1 MPQIFTTFEEVQ
13 CQDNGKIEL
22 RKEQLEAIKAAKDR
36 FKQKAG
42 NKFLWNAKMRFGKT
56 VCALQLAKELGYRRI
71 LIVTHRP
78 TVNKEW
84 LEAYEERFSDV
95 ISQYNYG
102 TKSDT
107 QSEGTDFYTLKRKI
121 TETETSHFLF
131 FASMQYLRRSNLV
144 GGDNNEQLKKD
155 I

>member
-22 RKEQLEAIKAAKDR
+22 RKEQLEAIKEAKDR

-71 LIVTHRP
+71 LIVTVQQLIRNGWRHMRRDSLMLFLNI
-78 TVNKEW
+78 VMVQSQILSLKV
-84 LEAYEERFSDV
+84 L
-95 ISQYNYG
+95 ISI
-102 TKSDT
+102 
-107 QSEGTDFYTLKRKI
+107 L
-121 TETETSHFLF
+121 
-131 FASMQYLRRSNLV
+131 
-144 GGDNNEQLKKD
+144 
-155 I
+155 

>member
-56 VCALQLAKELGYRRI
+56 VCALQLAKELGCSQTQISLI
-71 LIVTHRP
+71 LKGERNP
-78 TVNKEW
+78 SPENAVNICRAIKKN
-84 LEAYEERFSDV
+84 FDD
-95 ISQYNYG
+95 IFFIN
-102 TKSDT
+102 
-107 QSEGTDFYTLKRKI
+107 TDYKRNQK
-121 TETETSHFLF
+121 
-131 FASMQYLRRSNLV
+131 
-144 GGDNNEQLKKD
+144 
-155 I
+155 

>member
-56 VCALQLAKELGYRRI
+56 VCALQLAKE
-71 LIVTHRP
+71 
-78 TVNKEW
+78 
-84 LEAYEERFSDV
+84 
-95 ISQYNYG
+95 
-102 TKSDT
+102 
-107 QSEGTDFYTLKRKI
+107 
-121 TETETSHFLF
+121 
-131 FASMQYLRRSNLV
+131 
-144 GGDNNEQLKKD
+144 
-155 I
+155 